1 MWLNFGTL
9 PDRMPVY
16 LYTGITRG
24 VRLTTFKW
32 RGTHTVIVSRAES
45 RNCDFMKLAL
55 ARSWSFAG
63 NVLKQNASNNEFP
76 SFCSFYPDFQQYTQ
90 HVQLSFEVFLSV
102 SIIWHSYANFFL
114 VFLLS
119 LICSTRLDITTKNG
133 EAKIR
138 CLKISIARCSKPIG
152 LHMLKMRKQV
162 CEIECSFNCSTVG
175 CMLRGIKFDSHPSFW
190 NMRRNNANH
199 FPKIFSAG
207 FQPSY
212 FWHLIPTH
220 CHIHNLLSH
229 VRYKNGWRLRV
240 AKFKINP
247 LLDRAIAS
255 RQTQE

>member
-1 MWLNFGTL
+1 MKPKFRNIARPNASLSVHRHYG
-9 PDRMPVY
+9 
-16 LYTGITRG
+16 G

-32 RGTHTVIVSRAES
+32 RGTHTVIVSRTES
-45 RNCDFMKLAL
+45 RNCHFMKLAL
-55 ARSWSFAG
+55 ARSCA
-63 NVLKQNASNNEFP
+63 AM
-76 SFCSFYPDFQQYTQ
+76 FCWKCPETEWVQQW
-90 HVQLSFEVFLSV
+90 LSELLYLLSRLSTIYAACAVVIWGIFECVDYL
-102 SIIWHSYANFFL
+102 ALLCEFFL

-175 CMLRGIKFDSHPSFW
+175 CMLCGIKFDSHPSFW

-212 FWHLIPTH
+212 FWH
-220 CHIHNLLSH
+220 
-229 VRYKNGWRLRV
+229 
-240 AKFKINP
+240 
-247 LLDRAIAS
+247 
-255 RQTQE
+255 